1 MGQKAHPVALRLNQN
16 RTFDSSWYSD
26 SYSSFLK
33 DDFLIRKAI
42 NSFFGI
48 LKFSFYDF
56 SIGRVFYQKSSQK
69 LILSIFFYKKKNQ
82 EKSFRY
88 RLFIRYSNKK
98 RKALS
103 RFTQNYFIDSK
114 WSDSVKNLSSNFIEN
129 LKTSPSHSTF
139 GMKLLSSFL
148 KKKKIISLSNKWTLF
163 QSLFSKSSFQ
173 KDFLS
178 FMKFATPSRRLVKQ
192 TKTRTLNTSI
202 TKKAI
207 KGNRRKSKNL
217 CVQSS
222 NSFFQNYYLNAFSS
236 VTNNLVPFH
245 IFGRYFTRSVPRV
258 HEYKNQ
264 KLLMYKGNANTLANF
279 QKSGDS
285 FRLTAKEP
293 KLHTI
298 TKLPIKSKMPSK
310 PAKFLSSLKSHPF
323 LSRFENSLSSLLG
336 FNVYVYP
343 IKSTIPTQSAHF
355 LADKIVSA
363 LQKDQK
369 ERTWKI
375 LKTVLRDSLYL
386 EKCTGIRI
394 LCSGRLAGVELAKKY
409 SFKRGQTSLNVFS
422 QKIDFIQKTALT
434 KYGII
439 GVKVWISYN

>member
-264 KLLMYKGNANTLANF
+264 KLLYYAL
-279 QKSGDS
+279 
-285 FRLTAKEP
+285 L
-293 KLHTI
+293 
-298 TKLPIKSKMPSK
+298 LP
-310 PAKFLSSLKSHPF
+310 
-323 LSRFENSLSSLLG
+323 
-336 FNVYVYP
+336 
-343 IKSTIPTQSAHF
+343 
-355 LADKIVSA
+355 
-363 LQKDQK
+363 LQ
-369 ERTWKI
+369 
-375 LKTVLRDSLYL
+375 
-386 EKCTGIRI
+386 
-394 LCSGRLAGVELAKKY
+394 
-409 SFKRGQTSLNVFS
+409 N
-422 QKIDFIQKTALT
+422 
-434 KYGII
+434 
-439 GVKVWISYN
+439 